1 MKDLIKNII
10 KEETEDMD
18 KGLLNFLKRRAQIDV
33 TDLSFGDDEK
43 PFVVKKVSFNIDG
56 EWYNINSLMSK
67 KEMTWKLLNMLEDNN
82 QINFGGY
89 NPNILDP
96 DRQKVVRTI
105 KYFIDVTI
113 RTE

>member
-1 MKDLIKNII
+1 
-10 KEETEDMD
+10 
-18 KGLLNFLKRRAQIDV
+18 
-33 TDLSFGDDEK
+33 
-43 PFVVKKVSFNIDG
+43 
-56 EWYNINSLMSK
+56 
-67 KEMTWKLLNMLEDNN
+67 MLEDNN

-89 NPNILDP
+89 NPNILDT